1 MTDKINL
8 TIRPATPA
16 DIEPLTALSYRTIR
30 AKYPSVIGADT
41 VEAYIASGAVPAF
54 YRERNSFT
62 RVAEVNGEPAGACA
76 VKEGEID
83 LMMVALEYHR
93 SGIGSA
99 LLEDGERRLFQ
110 THDRIVLESFRD
122 NLQANTFYE
131 KHGWTVEKTFTMP
144 DFAIPMVRMTK
155 QR

>member
-1 MTDKINL
+1 MDLVLVLDASTSVSDPNFELMKHFAADL
-8 TIRPATPA
+8 VSVA
-16 DIEPLTALSYRTIR
+16 DI
-30 AKYPSVIGADT
+30 D
-41 VEAYIASGAVPAF
+41 
-54 YRERNSFT
+54 
-62 RVAEVNGEPAGACA
+62 GEPAGACA

-83 LMMVALEYHR
+83 LMMVALKYHR

-99 LLEDGERRLFQ
+99 LLEDGERRLFRD
-110 THDRIVLESFRD
+110 HNRIVLESFRD

-131 KHGWTVEKTFTMP
+131 KHGWSIESRFTMP